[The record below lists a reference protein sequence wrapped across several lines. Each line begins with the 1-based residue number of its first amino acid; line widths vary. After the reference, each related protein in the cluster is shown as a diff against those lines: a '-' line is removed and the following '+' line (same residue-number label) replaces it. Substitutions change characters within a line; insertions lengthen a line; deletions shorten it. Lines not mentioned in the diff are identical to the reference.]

1 MRKPLVTGTVTAI
14 VMALGV
20 TLVAQRP
27 GGQGRGP
34 GGGPPPAS
42 QQGRNG
48 GPGRPGGPGP
58 CDPAILK
65 QQLNMTA
72 EQAAS
77 FDRITQA
84 EADASKPILDEL
96 HTLLGDGPRSG
107 NPPSNETQEKVADL
121 NKQLATIRGDA
132 HAQIV
137 QMLTPEQQQQMQTIE
152 QQPGPRGRRAGAPP
166 DGKTPPPDGQRGP
179 RRGGPGRG
187 C

>member
-1 MRKPLVTGTVTAI
+1 MRKPLLTGSVMAI

-27 GGQGRGP
+27 GGQGR
-34 GGGPPPAS
+34 
-42 QQGRNG
+42 

-72 EQAAS
+72 EQAAA
-77 FDRITQA
+77 FDKIKQA
-84 EADASKPILDEL
+84 EMDASKPILDQL
-96 HTLLGDGPRSG
+96 QALLGDGPRSG
-107 NPPSNETQEKVADL
+107 HPPSSETQAKIEDL

-132 HAQIV
+132 HQQIV
-137 QMLTPEQQQQMQTIE
+137 QMLTPEQQQQLQTFE
-152 QQPGPRGRRAGAPP
+152 QQPGPRGRRAGPPP
-166 DGKTPPPDGQRGP
+166 DGTTPPGGQRGP

>member
-1 MRKPLVTGTVTAI
+1 MKRHLLTGTVTAI

-27 GGQGRGP
+27 GGQGRG
-34 GGGPPPAS
+34 
-42 QQGRNG
+42 

-58 CDPAILK
+58 CDPAIFK

-72 EQAAS
+72 EQAAA
-77 FDRITQA
+77 FDRIKQA
-84 EADASKPILDEL
+84 EMDASKPILDQL
-96 HTLLGDGPRSG
+96 HLLIGDGPRSG
-107 NPPSNETQEKVADL
+107 NPPSSDVQAKIDDL

-132 HAQIV
+132 HTQIV
-137 QMLTPEQQQQMQTIE
+137 QMLTPEQQQQLQTFE
-152 QQPGPRGRRAGAPP
+152 QQGQRGPRRGGPP
-166 DGKTPPPDGQRGP
+166 PNGSTPPDGQRGP

>member
-1 MRKPLVTGTVTAI
+1 MRKPLLTGVVTAM

-34 GGGPPPAS
+34 GGGPPPGSA
-42 QQGRNG
+42 QGRG

-72 EQAAS
+72 DQAAA
-77 FDRITQA
+77 FDRIKQS
-84 EADASKPILDEL
+84 EMDASKPILDEL
-96 HTLLGDGPRSG
+96 HGLLGDGPRSG
-107 NPPSNETQEKVADL
+107 NPPSSDVQAKVADF
-121 NKQLATIRGDA
+121 NKQLGTIREDA
-132 HAQIV
+132 HTQIV
-137 QMLTPEQQQQMQTIE
+137 QLLTPEQQQQLQAFE
-152 QQPGPRGRRAGAPP
+152 QQPGPRGRRGGGPP
-166 DGKTPPPDGQRGP
+166 RDGSTPPDGQRGP
-179 RRGGPGRG
+179 RRG